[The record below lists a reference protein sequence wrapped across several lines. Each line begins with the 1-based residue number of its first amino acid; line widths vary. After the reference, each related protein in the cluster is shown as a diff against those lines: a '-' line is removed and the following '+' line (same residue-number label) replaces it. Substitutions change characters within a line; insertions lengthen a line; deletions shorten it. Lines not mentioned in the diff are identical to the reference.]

1 MSLHKVTFDE
11 NIKRVES
18 LCKIYTSL
26 KTDNKSDS
34 SKEYKFTDI
43 LRAAQV
49 FLHSSFEEYFR
60 NIITDWLVYKGN
72 EDALKTVN
80 LPEDAGSRGKKYTLV
95 ELRRYGDKTIN
106 ELFQL
111 SIREE
116 MSQVSFNN
124 YTDIK
129 NWMNKINLSS
139 NLFEDASTLDKAI
152 HRRHKIVHE
161 ADLTPEKSGDAKYRL
176 TKIQPSDIDQ
186 WKKAYIALV
195 EEIERQVVMWEEEKN
210 TTANI

>member
-1 MSLHKVTFDE
+1 MSLHKITFDE

-26 KTDNKSDS
+26 KIDNKSDS

-60 NIITDWLVYKGN
+60 NIIIDWLIYKGN
-72 EDALKTVN
+72 EDSLKAVN
-80 LPEDAGSRGKKYTLV
+80 LPEDAGERSKKYTLV
-95 ELRRYGDKTIN
+95 ELRKYGNKTVN

-111 SIREE
+111 SIQES
-116 MSQVSFNN
+116 MSRATFNS
-124 YTDIK
+124 YSEIK
-129 NWMNKINLSS
+129 AWMNKIRLSS
-139 NLFEDASTLDKAI
+139 DTFNQESILDKAI

-161 ADLTPEKSGDAKYRL
+161 ADLTQEKTDDAKQRL
-176 TKIQPSDIDQ
+176 TKIQPSDISQ
-186 WKKAYIALV
+186 WKKAYVALV
-195 EEIERQVVMWEEEKN
+195 EVIERQIVIWEEEKDA
-210 TTANI
+210 TTNI